1 MIISRVRAGAWLAA
15 VLCIAICTTAAGAQV
30 HDDFVVTPAWLA
42 AHLKDPSVVVLAVVY
57 REMGDDK
64 AYADAHIPGARAID
78 GAQFGTKR
86 DGLDLELPTAEE
98 LRARFEALGISD
110 STRVV
115 VYASNPP
122 AATRLLFTLDY
133 LGHTKFSLLDGG
145 IKRWVAEG
153 RPVTRDVPHV
163 DRGRLTSRPQPGVV
177 ATADWIQARAGDKRV
192 SLIDTRSDGEYLGTG
207 ERHGMPSEG
216 HLEGAHQL
224 EWQSLFKDAD
234 GNLKDKADLQ
244 RLYADRVRGG
254 DTVVTYCWIGYRA
267 SATYFVARYLGYPA
281 KLYDGSYQDW
291 LARKLPVR
299 AGSAP

>member
-1 MIISRVRAGAWLAA
+1 MFISRLHRAAWLAG
-15 VLCIAICTTAAGAQV
+15 VLCATICTTTAGAQV

-86 DGLDLELPTAEE
+86 DVLDLELPPAEE

-153 RPVTRDVPHV
+153 RPVTRDIPSVN
-163 DRGRLTSRPQPGVV
+163 RGHLTSRPQPGVV
-177 ATADWIQARAGDKRV
+177 ATADWIQAHPGNRGL

-216 HLEGAHQL
+216 HLAGAHQL
-224 EWQSLFKDAD
+224 EWQALFTDAD
-234 GNLKDKADLQ
+234 GNLKDKAELQ
-244 RLYADRVRGG
+244 KLYADRVRGG
-254 DTVVTYCWIGYRA
+254 DTVVTYCWIGYRG
-267 SATYFVARYLGYPA
+267 SATYFVARYLGYPT

>member
-1 MIISRVRAGAWLAA
+1 MFISRFHRTARLAGIAFVTMWAGAAH
-15 VLCIAICTTAAGAQV
+15 AQV

-64 AYADAHIPGARAID
+64 AYADAHIPGARPID
-78 GAQFGTKR
+78 GGQFGTKR
-86 DGLDLELPTAEE
+86 DGLDLELPTADE
-98 LRARFEALGISD
+98 LRARFEALGVSD

-133 LGHTKFSLLDGG
+133 LGHTNFSLLDGG
-145 IKRWVAEG
+145 IKRWVAEA
-153 RPVTRDVPHV
+153 RPVTREIPRV
-163 DRGRLTSRPQPGVV
+163 DRGHLTAHPQPGVV
-177 ATADWIQARAGDKRV
+177 ATAEWIQAHAGDHGV

-207 ERHGMPSEG
+207 ERHGMPSAG
-216 HLEGAHQL
+216 HIEGAHQL

-234 GNLKDKADLQ
+234 GGLKDRADLQ
-244 RLYADRVRGG
+244 RLYADRVRSG

>member
-1 MIISRVRAGAWLAA
+1 MFNSRLSRAAWLAGA
-15 VLCIAICTTAAGAQV
+15 LCTAICTAAAHAQV

-57 REMGDDK
+57 REMGDDN

-86 DGLDLELPTAEE
+86 DGLDLELPAAEE
-98 LRARFEALGISD
+98 LRTRFEALGISD

-145 IKRWVAEG
+145 IKRWVAER
-153 RPVTRDVPHV
+153 RPVTREIPRV
-163 DRGRLTSRPQPGVV
+163 DRGHLTARPQPGVV
-177 ATADWIQARAGDKRV
+177 ATADWIQAHAGGRGV
-192 SLIDTRSDGEYLGTG
+192 SLIDTRSDGEYLGSG
-207 ERHGMPSEG
+207 ERHGMPSAG

-224 EWQSLFKDAD
+224 EWQSLFKNVD
-234 GNLKDKADLQ
+234 GELKDKADLQ
-244 RLYADRVRGG
+244 RLYADRVRSG
-254 DTVVTYCWIGYRA
+254 DTVVTYCWIGYRG

-291 LARKLPVR
+291 LERKLPVR